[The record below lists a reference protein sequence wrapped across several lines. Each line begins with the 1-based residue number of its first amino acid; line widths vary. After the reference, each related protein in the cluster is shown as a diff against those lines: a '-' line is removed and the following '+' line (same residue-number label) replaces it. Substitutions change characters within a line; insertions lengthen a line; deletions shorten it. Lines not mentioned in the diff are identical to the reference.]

1 MVLKNG
7 SSILIRKGTSYDIPA
22 VHALVRE
29 LAIYEKAEEQ
39 HTTSIDQYAKDFDEN
54 HFEFIV
60 AEHPTDGIVGM
71 AFYYWAYSTWRGKF
85 IYLEDFVVKEALRQ
99 EGIGQLLF
107 DEVVSIAK
115 QSGAKL
121 LKWQV
126 LDWNTPAVKFYE
138 KNRAMI
144 EKEWWNGKIMFVE

>member
-1 MVLKNG
+1 MA
-7 SSILIRKGTSYDIPA
+7 SWA
-22 VHALVRE
+22 W
-29 LAIYEKAEEQ
+29 
-39 HTTSIDQYAKDFDEN
+39 
-54 HFEFIV
+54 HFI
-60 AEHPTDGIVGM
+60 TGRIG
-71 AFYYWAYSTWRGKF
+71 TWRGKF
-85 IYLEDFVVKEALRQ
+85 IYLQVFVVKEALRQ